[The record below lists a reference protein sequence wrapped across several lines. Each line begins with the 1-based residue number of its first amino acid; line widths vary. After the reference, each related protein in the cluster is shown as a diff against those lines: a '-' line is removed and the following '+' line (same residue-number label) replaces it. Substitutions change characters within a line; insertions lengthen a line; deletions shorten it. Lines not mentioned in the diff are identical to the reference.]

1 MQRNI
6 FAQSMYYN
14 VHGTI
19 IEIQMSLIHSGGGNS
34 ISEFMQMN
42 EVSKCSDWVVDYTG
56 KIYKNR
62 YQDLTVVEIT
72 EFLNSDRKKT
82 VYANTMQEAFD
93 IASAIV
99 EAVVNYNE
107 FLKTRNQFIVFENQI
122 KSDYLVLNDID

>member
-14 VHGTI
+14 VHGSI
-19 IEIQMSLIHSGGGNS
+19 IEIPMSLIHSDGNS

-82 VYANTMQEAFD
+82 VYANTLQEAFD

-99 EAVVNYNE
+99 EVVVNYNV

-122 KSDYLVLNDID
+122 KSDYLVLNDIE

>member
-19 IEIQMSLIHSGGGNS
+19 IEIPMSLINSDGNS
-34 ISEFMQMN
+34 ISKFMQMN
-42 EVSKCSDWVVDYTG
+42 EVSKYSDWIVDYTG

-72 EFLNSDRKKT
+72 EFLNSDRNKT

-99 EAVVNYNE
+99 EAVVNYNV

-122 KSDYLVLNDID
+122 KSDYLVLIDID

>member
-19 IEIQMSLIHSGGGNS
+19 IEIPMSLINSDGNS
-34 ISEFMQMN
+34 ISKFMQMN
-42 EVSKCSDWVVDYTG
+42 EVSKYSDWIVDYTG

-99 EAVVNYNE
+99 EAVVNYNV

-122 KSDYLVLNDID
+122 KSDYLVLIDID